1 MRDLAEHV
9 GITMTFAEH
18 ALDELALG
26 DDDRASARP
35 RDDLRPDESPD
46 WREAL
51 VVVGLHG
58 GRPIDVPLLAGR
70 PARERDLL
78 RY

>member
-18 ALDELALG
+18 DLGELALG
-26 DDDRASARP
+26 ADDRASARP
-35 RDDLRPDESPD
+35 RDDLRGEESPD

-58 GRPIDVPLLAGR
+58 GRPVDVPLLVGR
-70 PARERDLL
+70 PPRERDLL
-78 RY
+78 GY